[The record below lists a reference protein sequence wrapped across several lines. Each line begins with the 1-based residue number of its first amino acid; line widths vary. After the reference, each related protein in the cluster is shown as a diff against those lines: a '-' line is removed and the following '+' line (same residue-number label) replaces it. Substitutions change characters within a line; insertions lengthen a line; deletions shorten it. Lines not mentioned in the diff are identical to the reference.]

1 MPSSVP
7 GSLVV
12 KEKGITDGLLRSFHA
27 VSRAGWIDCNLV
39 VSRDGLWESSFIF
52 FKGIGLEEMKR
63 EKRQTLEAIG
73 LDSREVLLLLIL
85 MQKLMIIQVNAV
97 KPGWL
102 QKKDVLVSNE
112 TAMIWNSYYNTHFVV
127 PNKRQ
132 LPNFSLIFR
141 YLMTICQ
148 ASFFWYCF
156 DIFSCLTNYLLTLW
170 CILLLFQVRVK
181 SFNNYCTMFFF
192 QNNLEKAEIKIFTW
206 CVIFHNIL
214 RLLLDREF
222 TENTCIWIRYPHSS

>member
-1 MPSSVP
+1 MAFYAAFTLFS
-7 GSLVV
+7 G
-12 KEKGITDGLLRSFHA
+12 
-27 VSRAGWIDCNLV
+27 SRAGWIDCNLV

-97 KPGWL
+97 KLGWL
-102 QKKDVLVSNE
+102 QKKDVLVINE

-141 YLMTICQ
+141 YLMKICQ

-156 DIFSCLTNYLLTLW
+156 DIFSRLTNYLLTLW
-170 CILLLFQVRVK
+170 CILLLFQVKIK

>member
-1 MPSSVP
+1 MAFYAAFTLFL
-7 GSLVV
+7 GS
-12 KEKGITDGLLRSFHA
+12 H
-27 VSRAGWIDCNLV
+27 AGWIDCNLV

-52 FKGIGLEEMKR
+52 SKGIGLEEMKR

-97 KPGWL
+97 EPGWL

-141 YLMTICQ
+141 YLMKICQ

-156 DIFSCLTNYLLTLW
+156 DIFSRLTNYLLTLW

-192 QNNLEKAEIKIFTW
+192 QNDLEKAEIKIFTW

>member
-1 MPSSVP
+1 MLRRQHDQNIDLPNIPPPKPPKICDKRSSIP
-7 GSLVV
+7 PP
-12 KEKGITDGLLRSFHA
+12 
-27 VSRAGWIDCNLV
+27 
-39 VSRDGLWESSFIF
+39 
-52 FKGIGLEEMKR
+52 EEMKR

-97 KPGWL
+97 ELGWL
-102 QKKDVLVSNE
+102 QKNDVLVSNE

-141 YLMTICQ
+141 YLMKICQ

-156 DIFSCLTNYLLTLW
+156 G
-170 CILLLFQVRVK
+170 
-181 SFNNYCTMFFF
+181 FFF
-192 QNNLEKAEIKIFTW
+192 PFDKLSFDPLMYFVIISSENKI
-206 CVIFHNIL
+206 I
-214 RLLLDREF
+214 
-222 TENTCIWIRYPHSS
+222 

>member
-1 MPSSVP
+1 MAFYAAFTLFS
-7 GSLVV
+7 GSC
-12 KEKGITDGLLRSFHA
+12 
-27 VSRAGWIDCNLV
+27 AGWIDCNLV

-97 KPGWL
+97 KLGWL

-127 PNKRQ
+127 PNKRH

-141 YLMTICQ
+141 YLMKICQ

-192 QNNLEKAEIKIFTW
+192 SKITW
-206 CVIFHNIL
+206 KKQK
-214 RLLLDREF
+214 
-222 TENTCIWIRYPHSS
+222 

>member
-1 MPSSVP
+1 MDFERAVSSSWAW
-7 GSLVV
+7 GN
-12 KEKGITDGLLRSFHA
+12 EKGKTANSRSDWFRFQRSPPA
-27 VSRAGWIDCNLV
+27 SNPDAKVDDYTGECSWAG
-39 VSRDGLWESSFIF
+39 
-52 FKGIGLEEMKR
+52 M
-63 EKRQTLEAIG
+63 TT
-73 LDSREVLLLLIL
+73 
-85 MQKLMIIQVNAV
+85 
-97 KPGWL
+97 
-102 QKKDVLVSNE
+102 KKDVLVSNE

-141 YLMTICQ
+141 YLMKICQ
-148 ASFFWYCF
+148 ASFFSYCF

>member
-1 MPSSVP
+1 MAFYAAFTLFL
-7 GSLVV
+7 G
-12 KEKGITDGLLRSFHA
+12 
-27 VSRAGWIDCNLV
+27 SRAGWIDCNLV

-52 FKGIGLEEMKR
+52 SKGIGLEEMKR

-97 KPGWL
+97 EPGWL

-112 TAMIWNSYYNTHFVV
+112 TAMIWNSYYNTHVVV

-141 YLMTICQ
+141 IVLNDNMP
-148 ASFFWYCF
+148 SKFL
-156 DIFSCLTNYLLTLW
+156 S
-170 CILLLFQVRVK
+170 ILLWYFFLFDK
-181 SFNNYCTMFFF
+181 LSFDPLMYFVIISS
-192 QNNLEKAEIKIFTW
+192 ESKI
-206 CVIFHNIL
+206 I
-214 RLLLDREF
+214 
-222 TENTCIWIRYPHSS
+222 